1 MRPRDLDQ
9 VVGQEHLVG
18 PAGPLRALAASGA
31 LPSLILWGP
40 PGTGKTTLA
49 RLLAEAPNALFVP
62 HSAVTI
68 GVKEIRELV
77 ERAAREARAG
87 RRTVLFLDEIHRFNR
102 AQQDVLLP
110 HVESGTIT
118 LIGAT
123 TENPSFEVNAAL
135 LSRCRVFTLRRLEPP
150 ALAALVRRA
159 GADRER
165 GLGAEGVL
173 LSEDAVAAIAETAD
187 GDARRALNLLE
198 AASALHKTQSAAGR
212 ALSVE
217 TVAQAAGARVLAH
230 DRDREDHYNVVSALI
245 KCLRASDP
253 DAALYYMAR
262 MLAAGEDP
270 LFVARRLVIFASEDV
285 GNADPSAL
293 GVSLAAFQAV
303 ERIGL
308 PEGRIPL
315 AQAVTY
321 LACAPKSNAAYLA
334 GERAAHAA
342 LSHGSLP
349 VPLHLR
355 NAPTPL
361 MKGLGYGRDYRYP
374 HDVEGRFVADPNLP
388 EALAGARFYEP
399 TTEGAE
405 GVLAERL
412 EKWRTLR
419 EAAQKERKQRG

>member
-1 MRPRDLDQ
+1 MMSSSDSLDLFGPSPPPHRAPRAPSPLADRMRPRDLDE

-77 ERAAREARAG
+77 ERAAREARTG

-198 AASALHKTQSAAGR
+198 AASALHKTQSA
-212 ALSVE
+212 
-217 TVAQAAGARVLAH
+217 
-230 DRDREDHYNVVSALI
+230 
-245 KCLRASDP
+245 
-253 DAALYYMAR
+253 
-262 MLAAGEDP
+262 
-270 LFVARRLVIFASEDV
+270 
-285 GNADPSAL
+285 
-293 GVSLAAFQAV
+293 
-303 ERIGL
+303 
-308 PEGRIPL
+308 
-315 AQAVTY
+315 
-321 LACAPKSNAAYLA
+321 
-334 GERAAHAA
+334 
-342 LSHGSLP
+342 
-349 VPLHLR
+349 
-355 NAPTPL
+355 
-361 MKGLGYGRDYRYP
+361 
-374 HDVEGRFVADPNLP
+374 
-388 EALAGARFYEP
+388 
-399 TTEGAE
+399 
-405 GVLAERL
+405 
-412 EKWRTLR
+412 
-419 EAAQKERKQRG
+419 